1 MKGIEII
8 INGHSSV
15 LREVLYEVFSK
26 VPAGLCCFSSDY
38 EVITENAE
46 KELPQPALP
55 KDLAKL
61 LTAEGTVMTCG
72 RFFCYP
78 LGVPDAP
85 VATFGDFEESPCG
98 TVILVI
104 DSSYIEIYSKNSAYL
119 KEVMGFLNQQNKE
132 IVKSEYVCG
141 ENIGRTTFEI

>member
-26 VPAGLCCFSSDY
+26 VPAGLCCFSPDY

-55 KDLAKL
+55 KDLAEL

-78 LGVPDAP
+78 LGVPDMP
-85 VATFGDFEESPCG
+85 MITVDDFEESPCE

-104 DSSYIEIYSKNSAYL
+104 DVSYIEIYSKNCAYL
-119 KEVMGFLNQQNKE
+119 KEVMAFLNRQNKE

>member
-26 VPAGLCCFSSDY
+26 VPAGLCCFSPDY

-46 KELPQPALP
+46 KELPQPARS

-61 LTAEGTVMTCG
+61 LTAEGTVVTSG
-72 RFFCYP
+72 KFIYYP
-78 LGVPDAP
+78 FGVPVMPITSVD
-85 VATFGDFEESPCG
+85 DFEKSLCE

-104 DSSYIEIYSKNSAYL
+104 DVSYIEIYSKSSAYL
-119 KEVMGFLNQQNKE
+119 KEVLEFLNRLNKE